1 MNRREF
7 IQTTGGALIGAGMVV
22 AGTERSSAQSAAQ
35 SGKITARQVVERIQ
49 KKVAE
54 NGVEWNTSGRKFGD
68 RIIYTV
74 DTFKAGNPDTKVTG
88 IATSF
93 MSTLD
98 VLQRAIKAGKNFVV
112 SHEPTFW
119 NHLDKTDDLKN
130 DPVYR
135 EKMDFIEKNNMVIW
149 RFHDHLHALKPDPI
163 FVAFHRQLGWKQYL
177 SDARRYA
184 YEIPEMTLEAV
195 ARHFQRNLKTNSMR
209 MIGNPAM
216 KVRTVGI
223 AGHDIV
229 TTMTTLPGVDVVI
242 IAEGREWDS
251 IEYIR
256 DMVDAGMKKGLILLA
271 HEVCEEWGMEDC
283 ARWLQEFVPEVSVEW
298 ISSGEPF
305 WTPQL
310 KNQL

>member
-1 MNRREF
+1 MDRREF
-7 IQTTGGALIGAGMVV
+7 IHAAGGALISAGIMVSGA
-22 AGTERSSAQSAAQ
+22 ARSSARSAAQ

-49 KKVAE
+49 KKAAE
-54 NGVEWNTSGRKFGD
+54 NGVEWNTSGRKMGN
-68 RIIYTV
+68 RIVYTV
-74 DTFKAGNPDTKVTG
+74 DIFKAGNPDTEVTG

-98 VLQRAIKAGKNFVV
+98 VLQRAVKAGKNFIVT
-112 SHEPTFW
+112 HEPTFW
-119 NHLDKTDDLKN
+119 NHLDKTDDLKD

-135 EKMDFIEKNNMVIW
+135 KKMDFIEKNNIVIW

-163 FVAFHRQLGWKQYL
+163 FVAFHRQLGWEQYL
-177 SDARRYA
+177 STKRRNT
-184 YEIPEMTLEAV
+184 YEIPETTLEAV
-195 ARHFQRNLKTNSMR
+195 AKHFQRSLKTDSMR
-209 MIGNPAM
+209 IIGDAAM

-229 TTMTTLPGVDVVI
+229 TTMRALPEVDAI
-242 IAEGREWDS
+242 IIPEGREWDS

-256 DMVDAGMKKGLILLA
+256 DMADEGLKKGLILLA

-283 ARWLQEFVPEVSVEW
+283 ARWLQEFVPEVPVEW

-305 WTPQL
+305 WTPVL